1 MIDLTPVVSILGRL
15 IFTLGALMFLP
26 AGLDLAIGNGNAA
39 GFATAA
45 ITTTATGAATS
56 CAMDSEARRPKRRH
70 AARRATEFE
79 VQAMGN
85 SG

>member
-39 GFATAA
+39 GFATAFGA
-45 ITTTATGAATS
+45 VTVCGVAGVLVTCGPVWQPASMATLSSVTTLVVILVRIL
-56 CAMDSEARRPKRRH
+56 M
-70 AARRATEFE
+70 
-79 VQAMGN
+79 
-85 SG
+85 